1 MIKIYVD
8 TEEQKER
15 LLDILEGS
23 SFCPFL
29 GCVSGCLTG
38 LVCRDCIKENIEF
51 RVDSDKRK

>member
-8 TEEQKER
+8 AEEQKRR

-29 GCVSGCLTG
+29 GYISGCLTG
-38 LVCRDCIKENIEF
+38 RACRDCIKENIEF
-51 RVDSDKRK
+51 HVDSDRRK

>member
-15 LLDILEGS
+15 LLAVLEGS

-29 GCVSGCLTG
+29 GYISGCLTG
-38 LVCRDCIKENIEF
+38 RARRDCIKENIEF
-51 RVDSDKRK
+51 HVTSSRRK